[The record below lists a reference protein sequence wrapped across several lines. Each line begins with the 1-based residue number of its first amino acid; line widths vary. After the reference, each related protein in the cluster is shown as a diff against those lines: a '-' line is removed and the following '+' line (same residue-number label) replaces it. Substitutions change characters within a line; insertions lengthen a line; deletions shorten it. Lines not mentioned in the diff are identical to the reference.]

1 MVERHIREAAG
12 RHALVSP
19 QLERALGFAERQ
31 MAATREQLEQGEPNT
46 PAAAALAGEAV
57 DALNATALALAR
69 SRGQVAGAR
78 SGTGFAEAVEQLARL
93 AEAQRGLN
101 GQAQGLLPLMGLG
114 GQAVL
119 EQLRALATR
128 QRALAE
134 QLERLQAE
142 GASAA
147 AGPLAEE
154 ARELARQFEAGRL
167 DRQTIERQSRLY
179 RRLLDAGRSLTGPEP
194 DEQQERVS
202 RPAIGDSV
210 RLPGVLAPGATGAGP
225 RLRYPTWEGLAPLT
239 PEQRR
244 LVLEYFR
251 LINAPQH

>member
-1 MVERHIREAAG
+1 MGQAAG
-12 RHALVSP
+12 AAAAGDPRAAGAAGAEAETALAEIPEALRARRDSLVQAWREETLAALDQALSETAALARR
-19 QLERALGFAERQ
+19 QQQLAQALERGEGG
-31 MAATREQLEQGEPNT
+31 AATR
-46 PAAAALAGEAV
+46 
-57 DALNATALALAR
+57 
-69 SRGQVAGAR
+69 SRQVAGAR

-93 AEAQRGLN
+93 AEAQGGLN

-119 EQLRALATR
+119 EQLRALATQ

-167 DRQTIERQSRLY
+167 DRQTIERQSPLY

-194 DEQQERVS
+194 DEHKERGS

-210 RLPGVLAPGATGAGP
+210 HLPGGLTAGAP
-225 RLRYPTWEGLAPLT
+225 
-239 PEQRR
+239 
-244 LVLEYFR
+244 
-251 LINAPQH
+251 

>member
-1 MVERHIREAAG
+1 
-12 RHALVSP
+12 
-19 QLERALGFAERQ
+19 
-31 MAATREQLEQGEPNT
+31 
-46 PAAAALAGEAV
+46 
-57 DALNATALALAR
+57 
-69 SRGQVAGAR
+69 
-78 SGTGFAEAVEQLARL
+78 
-93 AEAQRGLN
+93 
-101 GQAQGLLPLMGLG
+101 MGLG

-210 RLPGVLAPGATGAGP
+210 HLPGVLAPGATGAGP